1 MKIFKRQVLIL
12 TATVFKMPVSRRG
25 KRRTLEKANGN
36 ETGEEL
42 NKKKKKIGK
51 ERERH
56 FHDTSQSSFTFILNG
71 NPQSLVRS
79 LFADGETEAPRVR
92 DVPGLSW
99 FIRG

>member
-42 NKKKKKIGK
+42 NKQTKKNKKR
-51 ERERH
+51 ERE
-56 FHDTSQSSFTFILNG
+56 TF
-71 NPQSLVRS
+71 P
-79 LFADGETEAPRVR
+79 
-92 DVPGLSW
+92 
-99 FIRG
+99 

>member
-42 NKKKKKIGK
+42 NKKKKIGT

-56 FHDTSQSSFTFILNG
+56 FHDTTQSSFMFILMEI
-71 NPQSLVRS
+71 LR
-79 LFADGETEAPRVR
+79 A
-92 DVPGLSW
+92 
-99 FIRG
+99 

>member
-42 NKKKKKIGK
+42 NKQKKKIEK

-56 FHDTSQSSFTFILNG
+56 FHDTSQSSFMFILMEILRAKQG
-71 NPQSLVRS
+71 LCLLMGKLR
-79 LFADGETEAPRVR
+79 L
-92 DVPGLSW
+92 PG
-99 FIRG
+99 

>member
-42 NKKKKKIGK
+42 NKKKKIGK
-51 ERERH
+51 ERER
-56 FHDTSQSSFTFILNG
+56 DISMTL
-71 NPQSLVRS
+71 L
-79 LFADGETEAPRVR
+79 
-92 DVPGLSW
+92 
-99 FIRG
+99 

>member
-42 NKKKKKIGK
+42 NKKKKIGK

-56 FHDTSQSSFTFILNG
+56 FHDTSQSSFMFILMEI
-71 NPQSLVRS
+71 LR
-79 LFADGETEAPRVR
+79 A
-92 DVPGLSW
+92 
-99 FIRG
+99 

>member
-42 NKKKKKIGK
+42 NKQTKKNRKR
-51 ERERH
+51 ERE
-56 FHDTSQSSFTFILNG
+56 TF
-71 NPQSLVRS
+71 P
-79 LFADGETEAPRVR
+79 
-92 DVPGLSW
+92 
-99 FIRG
+99 

>member
-51 ERERH
+51 ERER
-56 FHDTSQSSFTFILNG
+56 DISMTLLRALSRSSLMEIL
-71 NPQSLVRS
+71 R
-79 LFADGETEAPRVR
+79 A
-92 DVPGLSW
+92 
-99 FIRG
+99 